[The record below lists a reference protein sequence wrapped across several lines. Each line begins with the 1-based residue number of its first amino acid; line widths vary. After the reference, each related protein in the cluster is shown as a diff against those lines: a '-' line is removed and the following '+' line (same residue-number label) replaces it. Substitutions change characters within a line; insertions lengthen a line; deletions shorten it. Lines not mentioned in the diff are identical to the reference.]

1 MERNTHPALKHVLLL
16 LLLATVILN
25 AQTNE
30 SKQTFFGVDLD
41 TVKAQE
47 FDMGKMWTFEN
58 PPLKYFEK
66 EYGFVPTEE
75 WLNKVRKSALK
86 FATWCSASFVSE
98 DGLVMTNHHC
108 GRENLATVQKEGEN
122 LLRDGFFAPSLED
135 ERIMP
140 GIHVDQL
147 LIIED
152 VTDEIQKVMNS
163 VNTSEEKIIKRDE
176 KIAEIEKRF
185 KEKHEELIF
194 SVTSLYNGGKYSLY
208 GYKRY
213 NDVRLVFAPDL
224 RTAKLGGDYDNFT
237 YPRYGLDCMF
247 FRVYSDGKPLKTDY
261 YFKWSQKG
269 AIEDEAIFVVGNP
282 GRTNRLNT
290 ITQIEYLR
298 DVQYPMLV
306 GVLKELYD
314 VYYKMVMKNNA
325 EDFILVSRLYSIGN
339 SLKVYDGTLK
349 GLNDPVLMARK
360 KDFEKSFRKSVES
373 NNELKNQYAHIWD
386 EISKSRKE
394 AAAFANELFAFNLNP
409 FYTSEYFAI
418 ARKIVSLAEKLNQPE
433 EKITDDLKGEKL
445 DSEIVKIFPDNFNAE
460 LQKSILEINVN
471 MLNRVLGDEHELVK
485 KLLKGKR
492 GKEAV
497 DYILNKSVITSKD
510 DLVALFKN
518 APAEI
523 LNSEDPFI
531 YFIVKTK
538 TKISNLR
545 KEAHERADK
554 ESLLNQL
561 LGKALFEVYGDL
573 IPPDATF
580 TLRLADGI
588 VKSYNY
594 NGTVAPTKTT
604 FHGVLDRYYS
614 FDKKFPFN
622 LPDRWEDLPEE
633 FDLSKPLNFIS
644 TNDIVG
650 GNSGSP
656 VINKNAEI
664 VGLAFDGNIESLP
677 NNFIYTTEANRTVSV
692 HSAGMMEA
700 IKHLYNAERLAAELK
715 NGKIEE

>member
-1 MERNTHPALKHVLLL
+1 MKRKTSLVMKQIFLSILF
-16 LLLATVILN
+16 ATVLLN
-25 AQTNE
+25 AQKNE

-108 GRENLATVQKEGEN
+108 ARENLTSVQNDGEN
-122 LLRDGFFAPSLED
+122 LLRDGFFAVELND
-135 ERIMP
+135 ERKMP

-152 VTDEIQKVMNS
+152 VTDEIQKAMNS
-163 VNTSEEKIIKRDE
+163 VNSSEEKIKARDE

-185 KEKHEELIF
+185 KEQNEELIF

-213 NDVRLVFAPDL
+213 YDVRLVFAPDL

-247 FRVYSDGKPLKTDY
+247 FRVYSEGKPLKTDY
-261 YFKWSQKG
+261 YFKWSEKG
-269 AIEDEAIFVVGNP
+269 AVEDEAIFVVGNP

-290 ITQIEYLR
+290 ISQIEYLR
-298 DVQYPMLV
+298 DVQYPRLV

-314 VYYKMVMKNNA
+314 VYYKRVMENNA
-325 EDFILVSRLYSIGN
+325 EDFVQVSRLYSIGN

-360 KDFEKSFRKSVES
+360 KDFENSFRKAVES
-373 NNELKNQYAHIWD
+373 NNELKEQYAHIWD
-386 EISKSRKE
+386 EIGHSRKE
-394 AAAFANELFAFNLNP
+394 AAKTASELFAFNLNP

-418 ARKIVSLAEKLNQPE
+418 ARKVVSLAEKLNQPE
-433 EKITDDLKGEKL
+433 DKITDDLKGEKL
-445 DSEIVKIFPDNFNAE
+445 DSAIKKIFPEIFDYG
-460 LQKSILEINVN
+460 LQKSVLHVTVN
-471 MLNRVLGDEHELVK
+471 LFYRVLGNEHELVK
-485 KLLKGKR
+485 KLFNGKR

-497 DYILNKSVITSKD
+497 EYILNKSEINSKD
-510 DLVALFKN
+510 AVIALFKKS
-518 APAEI
+518 PEKI

-531 YFIVKTK
+531 YFIVNTK
-538 TKISNLR
+538 TKLADLR

-561 LGKALFEVYGDL
+561 LGKAMFEVYGDL

-594 NGTVAPTKTT
+594 NGTVAPVKTT

-614 FDKKFPFN
+614 FNKKFPFN

-700 IKHLYNAERLAAELK
+700 IKHLYKAKRLATELK
-715 NGKIEE
+715 NGRIEN

>member
-1 MERNTHPALKHVLLL
+1 MKRKTPLVMKQIFLSILF
-16 LLLATVILN
+16 ATVLLN
-25 AQTNE
+25 AQKNE

-108 GRENLATVQKEGEN
+108 ARENLTSVQNEGEN

-152 VTDEIQKVMNS
+152 VTGEIQKAMNS
-163 VNTSEEKIIKRDE
+163 VNTPEEKIKARDE

-185 KEKHEELIF
+185 KEQHEELIF

-213 NDVRLVFAPDL
+213 YDVRLVFAPDL

-237 YPRYGLDCMF
+237 YPRYGMDCMF

-261 YFKWSQKG
+261 YFKWSEKG
-269 AIEDEAIFVVGNP
+269 AVEDEAIFVVGNP

-290 ITQIEYLR
+290 ISQIEYLR
-298 DVQYPMLV
+298 DVQYPRLV

-314 VYYKMVMKNNA
+314 FYYKRVMENNA
-325 EDFILVSRLYSIGN
+325 EDFVQVSRLYSIGN

-360 KDFEKSFRKSVES
+360 KDFENSFRKAVES
-373 NNELKNQYAHIWD
+373 NNELKEQYAHIWD
-386 EISKSRKE
+386 EISHSRKE
-394 AAAFANELFAFNLNP
+394 AAKTASELFAFNLNP

-418 ARKIVSLAEKLNQPE
+418 ARKVVSLAEKLNQPE

-445 DSEIVKIFPDNFNAE
+445 DSAIEKIFPENFDYE
-460 LQKSILEINVN
+460 LQKSVLHVTVN
-471 MLNRVLGDEHELVK
+471 LFYRVLGNEHELVK
-485 KLLKGKR
+485 KLFNGKR

-497 DYILNKSVITSKD
+497 EYILNKSEINSKD
-510 DLVALFKN
+510 AVIALFKKS
-518 APAEI
+518 PEKI

-531 YFIVKTK
+531 YFIVNTK
-538 TKISNLR
+538 TKLADLR

-561 LGKALFEVYGDL
+561 LGKAMFEVYGDL

-594 NGTVAPTKTT
+594 NGTVAPVKTT

-700 IKHLYNAERLAAELK
+700 IKHLYKAKRLATELK
-715 NGKIEE
+715 NGRIEN

>member
-1 MERNTHPALKHVLLL
+1 
-16 LLLATVILN
+16 
-25 AQTNE
+25 
-30 SKQTFFGVDLD
+30 
-41 TVKAQE
+41 
-47 FDMGKMWTFEN
+47 
-58 PPLKYFEK
+58 
-66 EYGFVPTEE
+66 
-75 WLNKVRKSALK
+75 
-86 FATWCSASFVSE
+86 
-98 DGLVMTNHHC
+98 
-108 GRENLATVQKEGEN
+108 
-122 LLRDGFFAPSLED
+122 
-135 ERIMP
+135 
-140 GIHVDQL
+140 
-147 LIIED
+147 
-152 VTDEIQKVMNS
+152 
-163 VNTSEEKIIKRDE
+163 
-176 KIAEIEKRF
+176 
-185 KEKHEELIF
+185 
-194 SVTSLYNGGKYSLY
+194 
-208 GYKRY
+208 
-213 NDVRLVFAPDL
+213 
-224 RTAKLGGDYDNFT
+224 
-237 YPRYGLDCMF
+237 
-247 FRVYSDGKPLKTDY
+247 
-261 YFKWSQKG
+261 
-269 AIEDEAIFVVGNP
+269 
-282 GRTNRLNT
+282 
-290 ITQIEYLR
+290 
-298 DVQYPMLV
+298 
-306 GVLKELYD
+306 
-314 VYYKMVMKNNA
+314 
-325 EDFILVSRLYSIGN
+325 
-339 SLKVYDGTLK
+339 
-349 GLNDPVLMARK
+349 
-360 KDFEKSFRKSVES
+360 
-373 NNELKNQYAHIWD
+373 
-386 EISKSRKE
+386 
-394 AAAFANELFAFNLNP
+394 
-409 FYTSEYFAI
+409 
-418 ARKIVSLAEKLNQPE
+418 
-433 EKITDDLKGEKL
+433 
-445 DSEIVKIFPDNFNAE
+445 
-460 LQKSILEINVN
+460 
-471 MLNRVLGDEHELVK
+471 MLNRVLGDEHELIK
-485 KLLKGKR
+485 KLLEGKR

-561 LGKALFEVYGDL
+561 LGKALFEVYGDI
-573 IPPDATF
+573 IPPDATL

-588 VKSYNY
+588 VKGYNY

-715 NGKIEE
+715 NGKISD